1 MDVMVWLLL
10 VKQEYADRTGLSIT
24 SQVSVDRRRR
34 ANRLTGRAAR
44 VE

>member
-1 MDVMVWLLL
+1 VFSLLDE
-10 VKQEYADRTGLSIT
+10 QEYATRTGLSIT
-24 SQVSVDRRRR
+24 SQVSANRRRR